1 MEYCIHKADRSLTG
15 EIILPASKSI
25 SNRILIIHALSPRPF
40 RIDNLSESDDTKV
53 LKRALTENERIIDI
67 GHAGTSMRFLTA
79 YLSIGEEEKVLT
91 GSARM
96 KERPVG
102 ELIDALRAIGADI
115 RYLEKEGYPPLLIR
129 GKKIPGGKL
138 KVDSSISSQFI
149 SALLMIAPQLNR
161 GLQLE
166 LTGHTVSAAYIH
178 LTLKLMESFGI
189 CYDWSDNKIAIGRQ
203 NFNPR
208 DIFIEADWT
217 AASYWYEMT
226 ALAEDPDI
234 IIRNLFSQSLQGDF
248 VLTEICRNFGV
259 STEFL
264 VKGIRLTGR
273 TCSPERFNYHFTNHP
288 DLVQTFAVLC
298 GLMKIPFHFTGTG
311 TLRLKETDRITALA
325 EELVKFGIQIHAAED
340 GNSISYMGK
349 SPPVH
354 GKIRIKTYQDH
365 RMAMAFAPAAML
377 GFRLFIDDP
386 GVVSKSY
393 PGFWDDLKRVG
404 FQITN

>member
-1 MEYCIHKADRSLTG
+1 MEYCIYKTDRSLSG
-15 EIILPASKSI
+15 EIKLPASKSI

-40 RIDNLSESDDTKV
+40 RIGNLSESDDTQL
-53 LKRALTENERIIDI
+53 LKRALTENERVIDI

-79 YLSIGEEEKVLT
+79 FFSIGEQEKVLT

-102 ELIDALRAIGADI
+102 ELVNALRTIGADI
-115 RYLEKEGYPPLLIR
+115 TYLEKEGYPPLMIR
-129 GKKIPGGKL
+129 GKKISGGKL

-149 SALLMIAPQLNR
+149 SALLLIAPKLDR

-189 CYDWSDNKIAIGRQ
+189 CYDWSDNKITIGHQ

-217 AASYWYEMT
+217 AASYWYEM
-226 ALAEDPDI
+226 AAMAEDPDI
-234 IIRNLFSQSLQGDF
+234 MIRNLFSQSLQGDF
-248 VLTEICRNFGV
+248 VLTEICRNFGIK
-259 STEFL
+259 TEFL
-264 VKGIRLTGR
+264 DEGIRLTGK
-273 TCSPERFNYHFTNHP
+273 TCLPDRFNYHFSNHP

-298 GLMKIPFHFTGTG
+298 GLMKIPFYFTGTS
-311 TLRLKETDRITALA
+311 TLRVKETDRITALA
-325 EELVKFGIQIHAAED
+325 EELMKFGVQIHAAED
-340 GNSISYMGK
+340 GNSIRYMGK
-349 SPPVH
+349 SSPVH
-354 GKIRIKTYQDH
+354 EKISIKTYQDH

-377 GFRLFIDDP
+377 GYRLIIDDP
-386 GVVSKSY
+386 DVVSKSY
-393 PGFWDDLKRVG
+393 PGFWDDLKKTG